1 MIIIITDI
9 HSHIHICHLIT
20 ITNKSIQVGA
30 GIPLM
35 FAPSSKYAISLMVV
49 RRIWQTAHPFVFH
62 FSNLNIVICTG
73 EQIQRRRTLGHDSRC
88 VIRICFIVHLLQS
101 MFWTER
107 LGCGGQLTTY
117 AFPML
122 LLLLHEMIYI
132 VDGERYTQLIGGRR
146 TDETRCD
153 EDGRAEQQEFYI
165 KILSP
170 SSLRVT
176 HFINGVYRK

>member
-1 MIIIITDI
+1 MFLDILRNNTGTNCDHIIITDI

-107 LGCGGQLTTY
+107 LGCVDNWPPTLFQCCCCCTRWFILWTGTEREIHTIDRWTTNRRD
-117 AFPML
+117 
-122 LLLLHEMIYI
+122 EMRWRW
-132 VDGERYTQLIGGRR
+132 E
-146 TDETRCD
+146 
-153 EDGRAEQQEFYI
+153 GRAT
-165 KILSP
+165 
-170 SSLRVT
+170 RVL
-176 HFINGVYRK
+176 H